1 MYLIDEF
8 DKFLVEFGIKTGLI
22 EGNLIYADGTVLKGY
37 CNPHNSMYPDQI
49 KYLKKFILKHYKEYK
64 NNNGDLWIKLHK
76 FFYNGKY
83 QDELKEQYKKTQKN
97 N

>member
-1 MYLIDEF
+1 
-8 DKFLVEFGIKTGLI
+8 
-22 EGNLIYADGTVLKGY
+22 
-37 CNPHNSMYPDQI
+37 MYPDQI

-64 NNNGDLWIKLHK
+64 NNTGDLWIKLHE

-97 N
+97 NQFIRNTVIKIKFKKPSKFKKSFKTNQKNGSKY